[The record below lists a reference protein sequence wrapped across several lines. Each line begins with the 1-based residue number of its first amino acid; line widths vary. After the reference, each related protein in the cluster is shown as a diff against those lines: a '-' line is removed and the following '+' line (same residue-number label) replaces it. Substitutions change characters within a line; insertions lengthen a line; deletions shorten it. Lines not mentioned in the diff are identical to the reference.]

1 MRKPKS
7 HFSLAPP
14 ARQIPPQRDT
24 FQQQMFDKTTLV
36 LRAEVLREASD
47 KMASIIVAEMVLIA
61 VINVTI
67 FLVLG

>member
-1 MRKPKS
+1 
-7 HFSLAPP
+7 
-14 ARQIPPQRDT
+14 
-24 FQQQMFDKTTLV
+24 MFDKTTLV